1 MAGCATFGACGRDRW
16 AASSAERLAR
26 ISAIDPAALPV
37 VEGPVRFGPPIARPG
52 KIICIGLNYTDH
64 AAEVG
69 LDVPT
74 EPTIF
79 MKGCVPTGAN
89 DPVRLP
95 RDAEKGDWEVELG
108 IIIGRDGLYI
118 DEDDALAH
126 VGGYCVVNDVSE
138 RSYQMEHGGQWTKG
152 KSFPGF
158 APIGP
163 WLVTPDEIA
172 DPGNLSIWLEVNG
185 HRYQNSTT
193 RNLVFSVAQMV
204 SYVSRFYALEAGDLI
219 ATGTPAGGRPE
230 AARFPE
236 GWRRDEARYRWS
248 GCAGTEGY
256 RLGRLTGCPWCDG
269 FIGTAGHS
277 LSSLRVND
285 RPPVP
290 ERRCELRSRRG
301 RHP

>member
-1 MAGCATFGACGRDRW
+1 MKLARVGAAGAERPAIVGLDGRVRYLSAHVAEIDGRLL
-16 AASSAERLAR
+16 SAERLAR
-26 ISAIDPAALPV
+26 ISAIDLATLPV

-163 WLVTPDEIA
+163 WLVTPDEIT

-185 HRYQNSTT
+185 HRYQNGTT

-219 ATGTPAGGRPE
+219 ATGTPAGVG
-230 AARFPE
+230 
-236 GWRRDEARYRWS
+236 
-248 GCAGTEGY
+248 
-256 RLGRLTGCPWCDG
+256 LGQK
-269 FIGTAGHS
+269 
-277 LSSLRVND
+277 
-285 RPPVP
+285 PPVFLKAGDVMKLGIDGLGVQ
-290 ERRCELRSRRG
+290 EQKVIAWG
-301 RHP
+301 D